1 MEKELHMLRKIV
13 RIDPE
18 KCNGCGDCVPSCA
31 EGAITIINGKAVLA
45 AENLCDGLGACL
57 GECPMDAIT
66 VEEREADEFDE
77 AAVEKHLTAQG
88 RPAPAHAPQP
98 AAPQHHT
105 GGGCPGS
112 RAMSF
117 DRPQE
122 TAAAAAAGSRQSQ
135 LAQWPV
141 QLNLVSTT
149 APYFQ
154 GADLLITADCVPVAY
169 AGYHEDFLKGK
180 AVVMGCP
187 KLDDNNFYQQKL
199 TELISKSDVKSI
211 TVRNSQKR
219 YCKDSL
225 VGRHFSSSRRETT
238 WMRVSKSLLGVLCR
252 CLRRHASRTS
262 TTPASYGISRAVLR

>member
-1 MEKELHMLRKIV
+1 
-13 RIDPE
+13 
-18 KCNGCGDCVPSCA
+18 
-31 EGAITIINGKAVLA
+31 
-45 AENLCDGLGACL
+45 
-57 GECPMDAIT
+57 MDAIT

-77 AAVEKHLTAQG
+77 AAVEKHLAAQG
-88 RPAPAHAPQP
+88 KPAPVHQPPQPAPAAHQHA
-98 AAPQHHT
+98 

-117 DRPQE
+117 APS
-122 TAAAAAAGSRQSQ
+122 AGSRFCTQPAASRAS

-141 QLNLVSTT
+141 QLHLVSTT

-199 TELISKSDVKSI
+199 TELFSKSDVKSI
-211 TVRNSQKR
+211 TVLKMEVPCCGGIAVAARQA
-219 YCKDSL
+219 L
-225 VGRHFSSSRRETT
+225 A
-238 WMRVSKSLLGVLCR
+238 
-252 CLRRHASRTS
+252 ASGKQIPYKNVTI
-262 TTPASYGISRAVLR
+262 GIKGDIKG

>member
-1 MEKELHMLRKIV
+1 MLRKIV
-13 RIDPE
+13 KIDQD

-57 GECPMDAIT
+57 GECPMDAIS

-77 AAVEKHLTAQG
+77 IAVEKHLTALGKPLPPHQ
-88 RPAPAHAPQP
+88 HAPQQAAP
-98 AAPQHHT
+98 APQHHA

-117 DRPQE
+117 ERPQVSAV
-122 TAAAAAAGSRQSQ
+122 TPSGSQQSQ
-135 LAQWPV
+135 LGQWPV
-141 QLNLVSTT
+141 QLSLVSTT

-154 GADLLITADCVPVAY
+154 GTDLLITADCVPVAY

-199 TELISKSDVKSI
+199 TELFTKSDVKSI
-211 TVRNSQKR
+211 TVLKMEVPCCGGIAVAARQA
-219 YCKDSL
+219 L
-225 VGRHFSSSRRETT
+225 A
-238 WMRVSKSLLGVLCR
+238 
-252 CLRRHASRTS
+252 ASGKQIPYTEV
-262 TTPASYGISRAVLR
+262 TIGIKGDIKG

>member
-1 MEKELHMLRKIV
+1 MLRKIV
-13 RIDPE
+13 KIDQD

-31 EGAITIINGKAVLA
+31 EGAITIVNGKAVLA

-77 AAVEKHLTAQG
+77 AAVEKHLATQG
-88 RPAPAHAPQP
+88 KPAPIHAHSPAPQATPAAHA
-98 AAPQHHT
+98 H

-117 DRPQE
+117 AKPE
-122 TAAAAAAGSRQSQ
+122 TTSAAEPAGSRQSQ
-135 LAQWPV
+135 LGQWPV
-141 QLNLVSTT
+141 QLSLVSTT
-149 APYFQ
+149 AAYFQ

-199 TELISKSDVKSI
+199 TELFSKSDVKSI
-211 TVRNSQKR
+211 TVLKMEVPCCGGIAVAARQA
-219 YCKDSL
+219 L
-225 VGRHFSSSRRETT
+225 T
-238 WMRVSKSLLGVLCR
+238 VSGKQIPYKEV
-252 CLRRHASRTS
+252 TI
-262 TTPASYGISRAVLR
+262 GIHGEIKG

>member
-1 MEKELHMLRKIV
+1 MLRKIV
-13 RIDPE
+13 RIDPD

-77 AAVEKHLTAQG
+77 AAVEKHLAAQG
-88 RPAPAHAPQP
+88 KPAAVHQHAPQHP
-98 AAPQHHT
+98 APGQQHHT

-117 DRPQE
+117 DRPQ
-122 TAAAAAAGSRQSQ
+122 TVASAPTGSQQSQ

-141 QLNLVSTT
+141 QLHLVSTT

-187 KLDDNNFYQQKL
+187 KLDDNQFYQQKL
-199 TELISKSDVKSI
+199 TELFSKSDVKSI
-211 TVRNSQKR
+211 TVLKMEVPCCGGIAVAARQA
-219 YCKDSL
+219 L
-225 VGRHFSSSRRETT
+225 A
-238 WMRVSKSLLGVLCR
+238 
-252 CLRRHASRTS
+252 ASGKQIPYHEVTI
-262 TTPASYGISRAVLR
+262 GIQGTIKG